1 MKFNI
6 LYLLFPAALAA
17 CFWIAS
23 DFQYQ
28 SVNSFFGIAE
38 SEPRSLNF
46 DHDIAVREVFVKT
59 GDLVK
64 KGDTL
69 ATFYRAE
76 LDEQSLENWSELRL
90 TETERAAEFS
100 ILEKE
105 KELVRTRLSAN
116 VRELQAEISL
126 LITEDSLNTLFRG
139 SVYSDLKPAGN
150 KMVAD
155 KIAAR
160 RKQIDDL
167 QKNAAEEIRI
177 LESKQAALGAVASV
191 RNESTRAAQKQLE
204 SEKNRLFLVAPID
217 GYVETVLVARNALVE
232 AFTELM
238 KINPQV
244 PNTVIGFIHEA
255 SDAPLAVGQEV
266 ELVSFNR
273 PEVKCSGRITSI
285 NPKMTELPLRLRKFI
300 EMRSWGREVF
310 IGLPQDNRF
319 YISEKITINLPAH

>member
-116 VRELQAEISL
+116 ARELQAEISL

-238 KINPQV
+238 KINPQA

>member
-6 LYLLFPAALAA
+6 LYLLFPAALAV

-38 SEPRSLNF
+38 TEPRSLNF

-90 TETERAAEFS
+90 TETERATELS

-105 KELVRTRLSAN
+105 KELVRTRLSADA
-116 VRELQAEISL
+116 RELQAEISL

-204 SEKNRLFLVAPID
+204 SEKNRLFLISPID

-238 KINPQV
+238 KINPQA

-255 SDAPLAVGQEV
+255 SNAPLAVGQEV

>member
-38 SEPRSLNF
+38 TEPRSLNF

-64 KGDTL
+64 QGDTL

-76 LDEQSLENWSELRL
+76 LDEQSLENLSDLQL
-90 TETERAAEFS
+90 TETERAAEYA

-105 KELVRTRLSAN
+105 KELVRTRLSAD
-116 VRELQAEISL
+116 VRELYAEISL
-126 LITEDSLNTLFRG
+126 IVTEDSLNSVFRG
-139 SVYSDLKPAGN
+139 SIYPNLKPTGN
-150 KMVAD
+150 KIVAD
-155 KIAAR
+155 KLEAL
-160 RKQIDDL
+160 RKQMDDL
-167 QKNAAEEIRI
+167 QKSAREEINI
-177 LESKQAALGAVASV
+177 LESKQGALGAVASA
-191 RNESTRAAQKQLE
+191 RKAGTRAALQQLE
-204 SEKNRLFLVAPID
+204 TEKKRLFLIAPID
-217 GYVETVLVARNALVE
+217 GYVESVMVSRNSLVE

-238 KINPQV
+238 KINPHA
-244 PNTVIGFIHEA
+244 PNMVVGFIHEA

-273 PEVKCSGRITSI
+273 PEMKCSGRITSI
-285 NPKMTELPLRLRKFI
+285 NPRMTELPLRLRKFI
-300 EMRSWGREVF
+300 EMRSWGREVY
-310 IGLPQDNRF
+310 IGLPPENRF
-319 YISEKITINLPAH
+319 YISEKITINLPTR

>member
-38 SEPRSLNF
+38 TEPRSLNF

-64 KGDTL
+64 QGDTL

-76 LDEQSLENWSELRL
+76 LDEQSLENLSDLQL
-90 TETERAAEFS
+90 TETERAAEYA

-105 KELVRTRLSAN
+105 KELVRTRLSAD
-116 VRELQAEISL
+116 VRELYAEISL
-126 LITEDSLNTLFRG
+126 LVTEDSLNSVFRG
-139 SVYSDLKPAGN
+139 SIYPNLKPAGN
-150 KMVAD
+150 KIVAD
-155 KIAAR
+155 KLEAL
-160 RKQIDDL
+160 RKQMDDL
-167 QKNAAEEIRI
+167 QKSAREEINI
-177 LESKQAALGAVASV
+177 LESKQAALGAVASA
-191 RNESTRAAQKQLE
+191 RKAGTRAALQQLE
-204 SEKNRLFLVAPID
+204 TEKKRLFLIAPID
-217 GYVETVLVARNALVE
+217 GYVESVMVSRNSLVE

-238 KINPQV
+238 KINPHA
-244 PNTVIGFIHEA
+244 PNMVVGFIHEA

-273 PEVKCSGRITSI
+273 PEMKCSGRITSI
-285 NPKMTELPLRLRKFI
+285 NPRMTELPLRLRKFI
-300 EMRSWGREVF
+300 EMRSWGREVY
-310 IGLPQDNRF
+310 IGLPPENRF
-319 YISEKITINLPAH
+319 YISEKITINLPTR

>member
-38 SEPRSLNF
+38 TEPRSLNF

-64 KGDTL
+64 QGDTL

-76 LDEQSLENWSELRL
+76 LDEQSLENLSDLQL
-90 TETERAAEFS
+90 TETERAAEYA

-105 KELVRTRLSAN
+105 KELVRTRLSAD
-116 VRELQAEISL
+116 VRELYAEVSL
-126 LITEDSLNTLFRG
+126 LVTEDSLNSVFRG
-139 SVYSDLKPAGN
+139 SIYPNLKPAGN
-150 KMVAD
+150 KIVAD
-155 KIAAR
+155 KLEAL
-160 RKQIDDL
+160 RKQMDDL
-167 QKNAAEEIRI
+167 QKSAREEINI
-177 LESKQAALGAVASV
+177 LESKQAALGAVASA
-191 RNESTRAAQKQLE
+191 RKAGTRAALQQLE
-204 SEKNRLFLVAPID
+204 TEKNRLLLIAPID
-217 GYVETVLVARNALVE
+217 GYVESVMVSRNSLVE

-238 KINPQV
+238 KINPHA
-244 PNTVIGFIHEA
+244 PNMVVGFIHEA

-273 PEVKCSGRITSI
+273 PEMKCSGRIT
-285 NPKMTELPLRLRKFI
+285 
-300 EMRSWGREVF
+300 
-310 IGLPQDNRF
+310 
-319 YISEKITINLPAH
+319 

>member
-204 SEKNRLFLVAPID
+204 SEKNRLFLIAPID

>member
-105 KELVRTRLSAN
+105 KELVRTRLSADA
-116 VRELQAEISL
+116 RELQAEISL

-177 LESKQAALGAVASV
+177 LESKQAALSAVASV

-238 KINPQV
+238 KINPQA

>member
-28 SVNSFFGIAE
+28 SINSFFGIAE

-105 KELVRTRLSAN
+105 KELVRTRLSADA
-116 VRELQAEISL
+116 RELQAEISL

>member
-6 LYLLFPAALAA
+6 LYLLFPAALAV

-38 SEPRSLNF
+38 TEPRSLNF

-90 TETERAAEFS
+90 TETERATEFS

-105 KELVRTRLSAN
+105 KELVRTRLSADA
-116 VRELQAEISL
+116 RELQAEISL

-204 SEKNRLFLVAPID
+204 SEKNRLFLISPID

-238 KINPQV
+238 KINPQA

-255 SDAPLAVGQEV
+255 SNAPLAVGQEV

>member
-38 SEPRSLNF
+38 TEPRLLNF

-64 KGDTL
+64 QGDTL

-76 LDEQSLENWSELRL
+76 LDERSLENLSELQL
-90 TETERAAEFS
+90 TETERAAEYA

-105 KELVRTRLSAN
+105 KALVRTRLSADL
-116 VRELQAEISL
+116 RELYTEISL
-126 LITEDSLNTLFRG
+126 LVTEDSLNAIFRG
-139 SVYSDLKPAGN
+139 SVYPDLKPAAN
-150 KMVAD
+150 KIVAD
-155 KIAAR
+155 KMEALG
-160 RKQIDDL
+160 KQMDEL
-167 QKNAAEEIRI
+167 QKSAREEISI

-191 RNESTRAAQKQLE
+191 RKAGTKAAQLQVE
-204 SEKNRLFLVAPID
+204 TEKNRLFLIAPID
-217 GYVETVLVARNALVE
+217 GYVESVLVARNSLVS

-238 KINPQV
+238 KINPQS
-244 PNTVIGFIHEA
+244 PNMVVGFIHEA
-255 SDAPLAVGQEV
+255 SDAPLVVGQEV

-273 PEVKCSGRITSI
+273 PEITCKGRITSI
-285 NPKMTELPLRLRKFI
+285 NPRMTELPLRLRKFI
-300 EMRSWGREVF
+300 EMRSWGREVY
-310 IGLPQDNRF
+310 IGLPQENRF
-319 YISEKITINLPAH
+319 YISEKITINLPTH

>member
-238 KINPQV
+238 KINPQA

>member
-38 SEPRSLNF
+38 TEPRSLNF
-46 DHDIAVREVFVKT
+46 DHDIAVRDVFVKT

-64 KGDTL
+64 QGDTL

-76 LDEQSLENWSELRL
+76 LDEQSLENLSDLQL
-90 TETERAAEFS
+90 TETERAAEYA

-105 KELVRTRLSAN
+105 KELVRTRLSAD
-116 VRELQAEISL
+116 VRELYAEISL
-126 LITEDSLNTLFRG
+126 LVTEDSLNSVFRG
-139 SVYSDLKPAGN
+139 SIYPNLKPAGN
-150 KMVAD
+150 KIVAD
-155 KIAAR
+155 KLEAL
-160 RKQIDDL
+160 RKQMDDL
-167 QKNAAEEIRI
+167 QKSAREEINI
-177 LESKQAALGAVASV
+177 LESKQGALGAVASA
-191 RNESTRAAQKQLE
+191 RKAGTRATLQQLE
-204 SEKNRLFLVAPID
+204 TEKNRLLLIAPID
-217 GYVETVLVARNALVE
+217 GYVESVMVSRNSLVE

-238 KINPQV
+238 KINPHA
-244 PNTVIGFIHEA
+244 PNMVVGFIHEA

-273 PEVKCSGRITSI
+273 PEMKCSGRITSI
-285 NPKMTELPLRLRKFI
+285 NPRMTELPLRLRKFI
-300 EMRSWGREVF
+300 EMRSWGREVY
-310 IGLPQDNRF
+310 IGLPPENRF
-319 YISEKITINLPAH
+319 YISEKITINLPTR

>member
-105 KELVRTRLSAN
+105 KELVRTRLSADA
-116 VRELQAEISL
+116 RELQAEISL

-204 SEKNRLFLVAPID
+204 SEKNRLFLIAPID

>member
-38 SEPRSLNF
+38 TEPRSLNF

-64 KGDTL
+64 QGDTL

-76 LDEQSLENWSELRL
+76 LDEQSLENLSDLQL
-90 TETERAAEFS
+90 TETERAAEYA

-105 KELVRTRLSAN
+105 KELVRTRLSAD
-116 VRELQAEISL
+116 VRELYAEISL
-126 LITEDSLNTLFRG
+126 LVTEDSLNSVFRG
-139 SVYSDLKPAGN
+139 SIYPNLKPAGN
-150 KMVAD
+150 KIVAD
-155 KIAAR
+155 KLEAL
-160 RKQIDDL
+160 RKQMDDL
-167 QKNAAEEIRI
+167 QKSAREEINI
-177 LESKQAALGAVASV
+177 LESKQAALGAVASA
-191 RNESTRAAQKQLE
+191 RKAGTRAALQQLE
-204 SEKNRLFLVAPID
+204 TEKNRLFLIAPID
-217 GYVETVLVARNALVE
+217 GYVESVMVSRNSLVE

-238 KINPQV
+238 KINPHA
-244 PNTVIGFIHEA
+244 PNMVVGFIHEA

-273 PEVKCSGRITSI
+273 PEMKCSGRITSI
-285 NPKMTELPLRLRKFI
+285 NPRMTELPLRLRKFI
-300 EMRSWGREVF
+300 EMRSWGREVY
-310 IGLPQDNRF
+310 IGLPPENRF
-319 YISEKITINLPAH
+319 YISEKITINLPTR

>member
-6 LYLLFPAALAA
+6 LFLLFPAALAA

-38 SEPRSLNF
+38 TELQSLNF

-64 KGDTL
+64 QGDTL

-76 LDEQSLENWSELRL
+76 LDRQSLENLSDLQI
-90 TETERAAEFS
+90 TETERNAEFA

-105 KELVRTRLSAN
+105 KDLVRTRLSAD
-116 VRELQAEISL
+116 VRELYTEISL
-126 LITEDSLNTLFRG
+126 LATEDSLTSVFRS
-139 SVYSDLKPAGN
+139 SVYPDMKTAGN
-150 KMVAD
+150 KIVAD
-155 KIAAR
+155 KMEAL

-167 QKNAAEEIRI
+167 QKRAREEISI
-177 LESKQAALGAVASV
+177 LESRQAALEAVASV
-191 RNESTRAAQKQLE
+191 RNAGTRASLQQLE
-204 SEKNRLFLVAPID
+204 SEKNRLFLIAPVD
-217 GYVETVLVARNALVE
+217 GYVESVMMARNSLKE

-238 KINPQV
+238 KINPNA
-244 PNTVIGFIHEA
+244 PNMVVGFIHEA

-273 PEVKCSGRITSI
+273 PEMNCKGQIASI
-285 NPKMTELPLRLRKFI
+285 NPRMTELPLRLRKFI
-300 EMRSWGREVF
+300 EMRSWGREVY
-310 IGLPQDNRF
+310 IGLPQGNRF
-319 YISEKITINLPAH
+319 YISEKITINLPTR

>member
-100 ILEKE
+100 IIEKE
-105 KELVRTRLSAN
+105 KELVRTRLSADA
-116 VRELQAEISL
+116 RELQAEISL

-167 QKNAAEEIRI
+167 QNNAAEEIRI

-238 KINPQV
+238 KINPQS

>member
-116 VRELQAEISL
+116 ARELQAEISL

-204 SEKNRLFLVAPID
+204 SEKNRLFLIAPID

>member
-28 SVNSFFGIAE
+28 RVNSFFGIAE
-38 SEPRSLNF
+38 TEPRSLNF

-64 KGDTL
+64 LGDTL

-76 LDEQSLENWSELRL
+76 LDEQSLENLSDLQL
-90 TETERAAEFS
+90 TETERAAEFA

-105 KELVRTRLSAN
+105 KQLVRTRLSADAS
-116 VRELQAEISL
+116 ELSTEISL
-126 LITEDSLNTLFRG
+126 LATEDSLNSVFRG
-139 SVYSDLKPAGN
+139 SIYPDLKPAVN
-150 KMVAD
+150 KVAAD
-155 KIAAR
+155 KMEALR
-160 RKQIDDL
+160 RQMDDL
-167 QKNAAEEIRI
+167 QKRAREEISI
-177 LESKQAALGAVASV
+177 LESRQAALGAVASV
-191 RNESTRAAQKQLE
+191 RKAGTRAALQQLE
-204 SEKNRLFLVAPID
+204 SEKNRLFLIAPID
-217 GYVETVLVARNALVE
+217 GYVESVMVARNSLVE

-238 KINPQV
+238 KINPHA
-244 PNTVIGFIHEA
+244 PNMVVGFIHEA
-255 SDAPLAVGQEV
+255 SDTPLAVGQEV

-285 NPKMTELPLRLRKFI
+285 NPRMTELPLRLRKFI
-300 EMRSWGREVF
+300 EMRSWGREVY
-310 IGLPQDNRF
+310 IGLPQENRF
-319 YISEKITINLPAH
+319 YISEKITVNLPSR

>member
-105 KELVRTRLSAN
+105 KELVRTRLSADA
-116 VRELQAEISL
+116 RELQAEISL

-238 KINPQV
+238 KINPQS

>member
-105 KELVRTRLSAN
+105 KELVRTRLSADA
-116 VRELQAEISL
+116 RELQAEISL

>member
-6 LYLLFPAALAA
+6 LYLLFPAALAV

-38 SEPRSLNF
+38 TEPRSLNF

-90 TETERAAEFS
+90 TETERATEFS

-105 KELVRTRLSAN
+105 KELVRTRLSADA
-116 VRELQAEISL
+116 RELQAEISL

-204 SEKNRLFLVAPID
+204 SEKNRLFLISPID

-238 KINPQV
+238 KINPQA
-244 PNTVIGFIHEA
+244 PNTVIGFMHEA
-255 SDAPLAVGQEV
+255 S
-266 ELVSFNR
+266 N
-273 PEVKCSGRITSI
+273 
-285 NPKMTELPLRLRKFI
+285 
-300 EMRSWGREVF
+300 
-310 IGLPQDNRF
+310 
-319 YISEKITINLPAH
+319 

>member
-38 SEPRSLNF
+38 TEPRSLNF

-64 KGDTL
+64 QGDTL

-76 LDEQSLENWSELRL
+76 LDEQSLENLSDLQL
-90 TETERAAEFS
+90 TETERAAEYA

-105 KELVRTRLSAN
+105 KELVRTRLSAD
-116 VRELQAEISL
+116 VRELYAEISL
-126 LITEDSLNTLFRG
+126 LVTEDSLNSVFRG
-139 SVYSDLKPAGN
+139 SIYPDLKPAGN
-150 KMVAD
+150 KIVAD
-155 KIAAR
+155 KLEALK
-160 RKQIDDL
+160 KQIDDL
-167 QKNAAEEIRI
+167 QKSAREEINI
-177 LESKQAALGAVASV
+177 LESKQAALGAVASA
-191 RNESTRAAQKQLE
+191 RKAGTRAALQQLE
-204 SEKNRLFLVAPID
+204 TEKNRLFLIAPID
-217 GYVETVLVARNALVE
+217 GYVESVMVSRNSLVE

-238 KINPQV
+238 KINPHA
-244 PNTVIGFIHEA
+244 PNMVVGFIHEA

-273 PEVKCSGRITSI
+273 PEMKCSGRITSI
-285 NPKMTELPLRLRKFI
+285 NPRMTELPLRLRKFI
-300 EMRSWGREVF
+300 EMRSWGREVY
-310 IGLPQDNRF
+310 IGLPPENRF
-319 YISEKITINLPAH
+319 YISEKITINLPTR

>member
-46 DHDIAVREVFVKT
+46 DHDIA
-59 GDLVK
+59 
-64 KGDTL
+64 GDTL

-105 KELVRTRLSAN
+105 KELVRTRLSADA
-116 VRELQAEISL
+116 RELQAEISL

>member
-238 KINPQV
+238 KINPQT